1 MQPDNGDHVGKGFF
15 RSRLSCL
22 SYDET
27 EGVSVGR
34 RRSGMKEQEIFAAL
48 RQFDEA
54 GNISVKEFAA
64 AYQISEA
71 TYYNWRKRY
80 QTKNAIAPAGF
91 MEVDL
96 SGLGKEQSRGEV
108 FAEFRGIIFYQRVD
122 ATYLKSCCKHV
133 VINRLPV
140 GAVDW
145 HRRHAIE
152 L

>member
-1 MQPDNGDHVGKGFF
+1 MKQIRN
-15 RSRLSCL
+15 SS
-22 SYDET
+22 
-27 EGVSVGR
+27 SVKR
-34 RRSGMKEQEIFAAL
+34 RRGDVKEEEIFAAL

-64 AYQISEA
+64 AFQISEA

-80 QTKNAIAPAGF
+80 QAKNIIAHTGF

-96 SGLGKEQSRGEV
+96 SGLRKGEGRGEI

-122 ATYLKSCCKHV
+122 AAYLKA
-133 VINRLPV
+133 L
-140 GAVDW
+140 
-145 HRRHAIE
+145 